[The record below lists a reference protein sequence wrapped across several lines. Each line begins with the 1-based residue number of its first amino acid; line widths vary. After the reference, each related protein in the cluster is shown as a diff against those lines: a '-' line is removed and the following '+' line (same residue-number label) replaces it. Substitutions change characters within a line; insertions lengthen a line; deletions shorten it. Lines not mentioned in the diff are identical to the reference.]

1 MSRLACPYCQIP
13 LGNGCTN
20 CTRVYKLR
28 SGLLDLRV
36 VGPHSLAAR
45 SNFWPIT
52 AWGYEIWRQRALSML
67 SGRTFP
73 LTEEFALMLQTMG
86 PVAGK
91 TYLDLGTSTGLY
103 SRALLSAGA
112 AQVYALDF
120 SPAMLR
126 QAIRL
131 ARGQPGFQ
139 PLLASAQ
146 ALPLL
151 DQSVDGVVIGGSWNE
166 FADRPR
172 VAAELRRVLR
182 PQGKLWLMY
191 SQARGRMGQL
201 LQATGLAFPS
211 LAETQQ
217 LLQVQGLSTQGW
229 QEGGVVF
236 VGGAIASSR
245 EMG

>member
-1 MSRLACPYCQIP
+1 MSRLACPYCLIP
-13 LGNGCTN
+13 LENRCTN
-20 CTRVYKLR
+20 CTRVYKSS
-28 SGLLDLRV
+28 SGLLDLRA

-52 AWGYEIWRQRALSML
+52 AWVYEVWRQRALSLL
-67 SGRTFP
+67 SGRSFP
-73 LTEEFALMLQTMG
+73 LAEEFELMLQTLG

-126 QAIRL
+126 QAVRL
-131 ARGQPGFQ
+131 ARGRPGFQ

-166 FADRPR
+166 FADHPR

-182 PQGKLWLMY
+182 PGGKLWLMY
-191 SQARGRMGQL
+191 SQARGGMGRL
-201 LQATGLAFPS
+201 LRASGLAFPP

-217 LLQVQGLSTQGW
+217 LLQAQGLSTHGW

-236 VGGAIASSR
+236 VGGVIASSQ